1 MNYKFISEL
10 YIKGYILLKVF
21 QRSIHMKKTMTRSRK
36 ELTEKMGKI
45 FADRIESLSVSMQKI
60 LIDDMVTAFE
70 NRVEVLKR
78 TQSNTEC
85 YVELGMKIQA

>member
-1 MNYKFISEL
+1 
-10 YIKGYILLKVF
+10 
-21 QRSIHMKKTMTRSRK
+21 MKKTMTRSRK